1 MEDFEFLRHIT
12 IGQYLPGDSIIHRLD
27 PRTKLSVFLF
37 ITAAVTFATS
47 YVANAVLLLVTLGL
61 VLISRI
67 SMRYVFSGIKP
78 AVPII
83 IILAVLQL
91 LFYGESFVPYGMQ
104 SQTYFKWGI
113 IHITNGSVQLVIVSA
128 LRFVELLFLTSLLTN
143 TTTLTDLTHG
153 TERMLRPFRRIGV
166 PSHEL
171 SLVMTIALRF
181 VPLLAEQLE
190 IIMKAQASRGASLAH
205 KGKFQFVTTARQVA
219 ALIVPLFIDALRR
232 GEDLI
237 LAMQAR
243 CYVGGAGRSSLVRLK
258 FARIDYAAYSVG
270 LVFSVAMLVL
280 MARGFFPV

>member
-12 IGQYLPGDSIIHRLD
+12 IGQYLPGDSLIHRLD

-37 ITAAVTFATS
+37 ITIAVTFSIS
-47 YVANAVLLLVTLGL
+47 YISNIILVLVALGL

-67 SMRYVFSGIKP
+67 PLRYIFSGLKP

-83 IILAVLQL
+83 IMLAVLQL
-91 LFYGESFVPYGMQ
+91 LFYGNAFAPYGAENR
-104 SQTYFKWGI
+104 TLFHWGL
-113 IHITNGSVQLVIVSA
+113 IHVTTGSIQLVIVSA
-128 LRFVELLFLTSLLTN
+128 MRFVELLFLTSLLTN

-153 TERMLRPFRRIGV
+153 MENMLRPFSRIGV

-190 IIMKAQASRGASLAH
+190 IIMKAQASRGADIAH
-205 KGKFQFVTTARQVA
+205 KGKLQFITTAKQVA
-219 ALIVPLFIDALRR
+219 ALIVPLFIDAFRR

-243 CYVGGAGRSSLVRLK
+243 CYVGGKGRSSLVHLK
-258 FARIDYAAYSVG
+258 FQKIDYVAYAFG
-270 LVFSVAMLVL
+270 LIFSLAVLVTHRY
-280 MARGFFPV
+280 MPF

>member
-27 PRTKLSVFLF
+27 PRTKLSIFLF
-37 ITAAVTFATS
+37 ITAAVTFSIS
-47 YVANAVLLLVTLGL
+47 YTANIILVLVTLGL
-61 VLISRI
+61 VLLSRV

-78 AVPII
+78 AIPLI
-83 IILAVLQL
+83 IILAILQL
-91 LFYGESFVPYGMQ
+91 LFYGGTFVPYGMQ
-104 SQTYFKWGI
+104 TRTYFEWGW
-113 IHITNGSVQLVIVSA
+113 IHISNGSVQLVIVSA
-128 LRFVELLFLTSLLTN
+128 LRFIELLFLTSLLTN

-153 TERMLRPFRRIGV
+153 TERMLRPFRRVGV

-190 IIMKAQASRGASLAH
+190 IIMKAQASRGASIAH
-205 KGKFQFVTTARQVA
+205 QGKLRFVTTARQVA

-243 CYVGGAGRSSLVRLK
+243 CYVGGHGRSSLVRLE
-258 FARIDYAAYSVG
+258 FAPIDYVAYALS
-270 LVFSVAMLVL
+270 LAFSVAMLTFRN
-280 MARGFFPV
+280 AFPV